1 MNERKRTINIAFAS
15 WHVLLKKPCLRFL
28 TRAFVLLGH
37 QDIIRLSHKQWELPW
52 STNLIGWIDFDRG
65 LEEMVVYHLL
75 KKSGNVGWNV
85 NGKIKF
91 VTPNGNFLGK
101 TGFLPRETQIPLA
114 TLPPSLLINFKFI
127 QCVTS
132 RCDLL
137 KLLLRKKLTF
147 TLAPL
152 FPSSLFFF
160 TASILTH
167 NSATEKDI
175 VFSKEA
181 FCK

>member
-114 TLPPSLLINFKFI
+114 TLPPSLLINFKLIHTVCNEQMWFI
-127 QCVTS
+127 
-132 RCDLL
+132 
-137 KLLLRKKLTF
+137 KTF
-147 TLAPL
+147 TEKEIDFYLS
-152 FPSSLFFF
+152 SSL
-160 TASILTH
+160 SIF
-167 NSATEKDI
+167 I
-175 VFSKEA
+175 VLLYCFDFDTQ
-181 FCK
+181 FCNWKGYCI